1 MKHAISLLILSAI
14 PTLAQDAPVA
24 PDARVGPLPRGGY
37 LLNSGWQVRPAGV
50 QIPLDTLPMNSLV
63 SRDGRFLI
71 VLNGGYNPP
80 SLSVVDLASK
90 KEISRTKVAD
100 AWLGMALSADGHL
113 LWVGG
118 GSTYSVFEF
127 SFSDQGALT
136 PTRTFP
142 LQSAKPTFREFAGD
156 VALSPDGKLLYVSDV
171 FHDRVLVVNVQNGAI
186 DKRYP
191 TGRRPYKILPAPDGK
206 SYFVTSWA
214 DGTLYQHEADNGY
227 RMNALPLGAHPTDL
241 VWSARK
247 TNTSP
252 DGDEAP
258 EWDARIFVAAAN
270 TNSVYVVGVSGTSLS
285 QLETINVATT
295 PRHPLGMTPSALALN
310 SAETRLF
317 VVCSDANTAAEVNV
331 EDRRSRVLGFIPTGW
346 YPTAASVMKD
356 GTLVVVNG
364 RGARSYPNP
373 QGPSPVRRAAPFEA
387 GSGAVQYVAHIQTG
401 SASVIPDPDAA
412 QLARYTGDVLAQS
425 PYSDNQLDRPGVP
438 AGNPIPSAEGAPSPI
453 QHVIY
458 ILKENRT
465 YDQVLGDIGKGESD
479 PSLVLFNE
487 KVSPNHHKLA
497 RQFMLFDNFYV
508 NADVSADGHN
518 WSDAAIASD
527 YVQKLWPS
535 TYAKRRNHYDFEG
548 GEPAALPAAGY
559 LWTNAVAAG
568 VSMRNYGHFVVNAAP
583 APAGGVQ
590 VASVK
595 DGTLETVTNRN
606 YRGFDLDY
614 PDVDRVGVFVR
625 DLHMFEETND
635 MPKLIMLRLGN
646 DHTYGSLPGKL
657 SPLSLFADN
666 DYALGLLVDAISH
679 SKFWAS
685 TAIFVIEDDAQN
697 GPDHIDS
704 HRSPVF
710 LVSPYTQRGK
720 VDSTMY
726 NTASVLRTLELIL
739 GLRPM
744 TQFDAAA
751 TPMWRA
757 FSNAPVS
764 TPYDAEKPRIS
775 LTERNPAA
783 SPGQARLRKSKL
795 TEEDFRQADMA
806 DDDELN
812 AQLWRAIRGGE
823 PPPPVSGYIGGR

>member
-1 MKHAISLLILSAI
+1 MKHAFFLSFLAAI
-14 PTLAQDAPVA
+14 PFWAQEPAVA
-24 PDARVGPLPRGGY
+24 PNARVGPLPGGGY
-37 LLNSGWQVRPAGV
+37 LLNSGWRVRPAGV
-50 QIPLDTLPMNSLV
+50 QIPLDTLPMASLV

-80 SLSVVDLASK
+80 SLSVIDIASR

-100 AWLGMALSADGHL
+100 AWLGLALSADGHR

-127 SFSDQGALT
+127 SFSDDGALAA
-136 PTRTFP
+136 TRTLP
-142 LQSAKPTFREFAGD
+142 LLNGKPTYRDFAGD
-156 VALSPDGKLLYVSDV
+156 VALSPDGQRLYVSDV
-171 FHDRVLVVNVQNGAI
+171 FHDRILVVNLQTGAI
-186 DKRYP
+186 DQRFP

-214 DGTLYQHEADNGY
+214 DGILYQHQADNGY
-227 RMNALPLGAHPTDL
+227 RMNALPLGAHPTDM
-241 VWSARK
+241 VWTARK
-247 TNTSP
+247 TSAEP
-252 DGDEAP
+252 DGDRAP
-258 EWDARIFVAAAN
+258 EWDARLFVAAAN
-270 TNSVYVVGVSGTSLS
+270 TNNVYVVGVSGTSLNP
-285 QLETINVATT
+285 LETINVATT

-310 SAETRLF
+310 AEETRLF
-317 VVCSDANTAAEVNV
+317 VVCSDANTAAEVNI

-346 YPTAASVMKD
+346 YPTAASVFQD
-356 GTLVVVNG
+356 GTVAILNG
-364 RGARSYPNP
+364 RGERSYPNP
-373 QGPSPVRRAAPFEA
+373 QGPSPVRRAAPYEA
-387 GSGAVQYVAHIQTG
+387 GGRAAQYVAHIQTG
-401 SASVIPDPDAA
+401 SASMIPAPDTA
-412 QLARYTGDVLAQS
+412 QLAQYTRDVLAQS
-425 PYSDNQLDRPGVP
+425 PYNDNQLDQPGVP
-438 AGNPIPSAEGAPSPI
+438 AGNPVPSAEGASSPI

-458 ILKENRT
+458 VLKENRT

-479 PSLVLFNE
+479 PSLELFNE
-487 KVSPNHHKLA
+487 KVGPNHHKLA
-497 RQFMLFDNFYV
+497 REFVLFDNFYV

-527 YVQKLWPS
+527 YVQKFWPS

-568 VSMRNYGHFVVNAAP
+568 VSMRNYGHFVVDTAP
-583 APAGGVQ
+583 GQPGGVQ

-595 DGTLETVTNRN
+595 DGTLEAVTNRN

-614 PDVDRVGVFVR
+614 RDVDRVGVFVR
-625 DLHMFEETND
+625 DLHAFEETNV

-666 DYALGLLVDAISH
+666 DYALGLLVEAVSH
-679 SKFWAS
+679 SRFWAS

-704 HRSPVF
+704 HRSPAFV
-710 LVSPYTQRGK
+710 VSPYTRQGK

-757 FSNAPVS
+757 FSNTPVL

-783 SPGQARLRKSKL
+783 SPGQAKLRKSKL
-795 TEEDFRQADMA
+795 TEEDFREADMA
-806 DDDELN
+806 GDDELN

-823 PPPPVSGYIGGR
+823 PPPPVSSFFGGR

>member
-1 MKHAISLLILSAI
+1 MKYAIIFSLLFIAAAQ
-14 PTLAQDAPVA
+14 AQDPAPA
-24 PDARVGPLPRGGY
+24 SNARVGPRPGGGY
-37 LLNSGWQVRPAGV
+37 LLNSGWTVRPAGV
-50 QIPLDTLPMNSLV
+50 QIPLDTLPMASLV

-100 AWLGMALSADGHL
+100 AWLGMALSADGHR

-127 SFSDQGALT
+127 SFSDEGALAA
-136 PTRTFP
+136 TRTIP
-142 LQSAKPTFREFAGD
+142 LMDGKPTYRDFAGD
-156 VALSPDGKLLYVSDV
+156 VALSPDGKSLYVSDV
-171 FHDRVLVVNVQNGAI
+171 FHDRVLVVNVQTGAV

-214 DGTLYQHEADNGY
+214 DGILYQHQADNGY
-227 RMNALPLGAHPTDL
+227 KMNALALGAHPTDM
-241 VWSARK
+241 VWTARK
-247 TNTSP
+247 TSAEP

-270 TNSVYVVGVSGTSLS
+270 TNNVYVAGVSGTSLS
-285 QLETINVATT
+285 ALETINVATT

-310 SAETRLF
+310 GEETRLF
-317 VVCSDANTAAEVNV
+317 VVCSDANTAAEVDV
-331 EDRRSRVLGFIPTGW
+331 ERRRSRVLGFIPTGW
-346 YPTAASVMKD
+346 YPTAANVLSD
-356 GTLVVVNG
+356 GALVVLNG
-364 RGARSYPNP
+364 RGERSYPNP
-373 QGPSPVRRAAPFEA
+373 QGPSPVRRAAPYEV
-387 GSGAVQYVAHIQTG
+387 GSRAVQYVAHIQTG
-401 SASVIPDPDAA
+401 SASVIPAPDAA
-412 QLARYTGDVLAQS
+412 QLARYSGEVLTQS
-425 PYSDNQLDRPGVP
+425 PYNDNQLDQPGVP
-438 AGNPIPSAEGAPSPI
+438 AGNPIPSAEGAASPI

-479 PSLVLFNE
+479 PSLVLFGE

-497 RQFMLFDNFYV
+497 RDFVLLDNFYV

-568 VSMRNYGHFVVNAAP
+568 VSMRNYGHFVVNTAP
-583 APAGGVQ
+583 APAAGAQ

-595 DGTLETVTNRN
+595 DGTLDAVTSRD

-614 PDVDRVGVFVR
+614 RDVDRVGVFVR
-625 DLHMFEETND
+625 DLHAFEQANE

-646 DHTYGSLPGKL
+646 DHTYGSMPGKL
-657 SPLSLFADN
+657 SPLALFADN
-666 DYALGLLVDAISH
+666 DYALGLLVDAVSH

-704 HRSPVF
+704 HRSPAFV
-710 LVSPYTQRGK
+710 VSPYTRQGK

-751 TPMWRA
+751 MPMWRA
-757 FSNAPVS
+757 FANTPVT
-764 TPYDAEKPRIS
+764 TPYDAEKPRTS

-783 SPGQARLRKSKL
+783 TRSQLRKSKL
-795 TEEDFRQADMA
+795 TEEDFREADRA

-812 AQLWRAIRGGE
+812 AELWQAIRGGE
-823 PPPPVSGYIGGR
+823 PPPPVSSYIGGR

>member
-1 MKHAISLLILSAI
+1 MKYAFIFSLLFIAAAQ
-14 PTLAQDAPVA
+14 AQDPAPA
-24 PDARVGPLPRGGY
+24 SNARVGPRPGGGY
-37 LLNSGWQVRPAGV
+37 LLNSGWTVRPAGV
-50 QIPLDTLPMNSLV
+50 QIPLDTLPMASLV

-90 KEISRTKVAD
+90 KEISRTRVAD
-100 AWLGMALSADGHL
+100 AWLGMALSADGHR

-127 SFSDQGALT
+127 SFSDEGALVA
-136 PTRTFP
+136 TRTIP
-142 LQSAKPTFREFAGD
+142 LMDGKPTYRDFAGD
-156 VALSPDGKLLYVSDV
+156 VALSPDGKSLYVSDV
-171 FHDRVLVVNVQNGAI
+171 FHDRVLVVNVQTGAV

-206 SYFVTSWA
+206 SYYVTSWA
-214 DGTLYQHEADNGY
+214 DGILYQHQADNGY
-227 RMNALPLGAHPTDL
+227 KMNALALGAHPTDM
-241 VWSARK
+241 VWTARK
-247 TNTSP
+247 TSAEP

-270 TNSVYVVGVSGTSLS
+270 TNNVYVAGVSGTSLS
-285 QLETINVATT
+285 ALETINVATT

-310 SAETRLF
+310 AEETRLF
-317 VVCSDANTAAEVNV
+317 VVCSDANTAAEVDV
-331 EDRRSRVLGFIPTGW
+331 ERRRSRVLGFIPTGW
-346 YPTAASVMKD
+346 YPTAANVLSD
-356 GTLVVVNG
+356 GALVVLNG
-364 RGARSYPNP
+364 RGERSYPNP
-373 QGPSPVRRAAPFEA
+373 QGPSPVRRAAPYEA
-387 GSGAVQYVAHIQTG
+387 GSRAVQYVAHIQTG
-401 SASVIPDPDAA
+401 SASVIPAPDAA
-412 QLARYTGDVLAQS
+412 QLARYTGEVLTQS
-425 PYSDNQLDRPGVP
+425 PYNDNQLDQPGVP
-438 AGNPIPSAEGAPSPI
+438 AGNPIPSAEGAASPI

-479 PSLVLFNE
+479 PSLVLFGE

-497 RQFMLFDNFYV
+497 RDFVLLDNFYV

-568 VSMRNYGHFVVNAAP
+568 VSMRNYGHFVVNTAP
-583 APAGGVQ
+583 APAGGAQ

-595 DGTLETVTNRN
+595 DGTLDAVTSRD

-614 PDVDRVGVFVR
+614 RDVDRVGVFVR
-625 DLHMFEETND
+625 DLHAFEQANE

-646 DHTYGSLPGKL
+646 DHTYGSMPGKL
-657 SPLSLFADN
+657 SPLALFADN
-666 DYALGLLVDAISH
+666 DYALGLLVDAVSH

-704 HRSPVF
+704 HRSPAFV
-710 LVSPYTQRGK
+710 VSPYTRQGK

-751 TPMWRA
+751 MPMWRA
-757 FSNAPVS
+757 FANTPVT

-783 SPGQARLRKSKL
+783 TRSQLRKSKL
-795 TEEDFRQADMA
+795 TDEDFREADRA

-812 AQLWRAIRGGE
+812 AELWRAIRGGE
-823 PPPPVSGYIGGR
+823 PPPPVSSYIGGR

>member
-1 MKHAISLLILSAI
+1 M
-14 PTLAQDAPVA
+14 
-24 PDARVGPLPRGGY
+24 
-37 LLNSGWQVRPAGV
+37 
-50 QIPLDTLPMNSLV
+50 
-63 SRDGRFLI
+63 
-71 VLNGGYNPP
+71 
-80 SLSVVDLASK
+80 
-90 KEISRTKVAD
+90 
-100 AWLGMALSADGHL
+100 
-113 LWVGG
+113 
-118 GSTYSVFEF
+118 
-127 SFSDQGALT
+127 
-136 PTRTFP
+136 
-142 LQSAKPTFREFAGD
+142 
-156 VALSPDGKLLYVSDV
+156 
-171 FHDRVLVVNVQNGAI
+171 
-186 DKRYP
+186 
-191 TGRRPYKILPAPDGK
+191 
-206 SYFVTSWA
+206 
-214 DGTLYQHEADNGY
+214 
-227 RMNALPLGAHPTDL
+227 
-241 VWSARK
+241 VWTARK
-247 TNTSP
+247 TSADP
-252 DGDEAP
+252 DGDQAP
-258 EWDARIFVAAAN
+258 EWDARLFVAAAN
-270 TNSVYVVGVSGTSLS
+270 TNNVYVVGVSGTSLNT
-285 QLETINVATT
+285 LETINVATT

-310 SAETRLF
+310 AEETRLF
-317 VVCSDANTAAEVNV
+317 VVCSDANTAAEVNI

-346 YPTAASVMKD
+346 YPTAASVFKD
-356 GTLVVVNG
+356 GSLAILNG

-373 QGPSPVRRAAPFEA
+373 HGPSPVRRAAPYEA
-387 GSGAVQYVAHIQTG
+387 GGHELQYVGHIQTG
-401 SASVIPDPDAA
+401 SASMIPPPDAA
-412 QLARYTGDVLAQS
+412 QLAQYTHEVLAQS
-425 PYSDNQLDRPGVP
+425 PYNDNQLDQSGVP
-438 AGNPIPSAEGAPSPI
+438 EGNPIPSAEGASSPI

-479 PSLVLFNE
+479 PSLEMFGE

-497 RQFMLFDNFYV
+497 REFVLFDNFYV

-527 YVQKLWPS
+527 YVQRLWPS

-568 VSMRNYGHFVVNAAP
+568 VSLRNYGHFVVDTAP
-583 APAGGVQ
+583 GQPGGVQ
-590 VASVK
+590 VASIK
-595 DGTLETVTNRN
+595 DGTLEAVTNRN
-606 YRGFDLDY
+606 YRGFDLEY
-614 PDVDRVGVFVR
+614 PDVDRAGVFVR
-625 DLHMFEETND
+625 DLHAFETANE

-646 DHTYGSLPGKL
+646 DHTYGSMPGKL

-666 DYALGLLVDAISH
+666 DYALGLIVDAVSH

-704 HRSPVF
+704 HRSPAFV
-710 LVSPYTQRGK
+710 LSPYTREGK

-757 FSNAPVS
+757 FSNTPVL

-783 SPGQARLRKSKL
+783 SPAQAGLRKPKL
-795 TEEDFRQADMA
+795 TEEDFREADMA

-812 AQLWRAIRGGE
+812 AQLWRTIRGGE
-823 PPPPVSGYIGGR
+823 PPPPVSSFFGGR